1 MSDTLVWELK
11 AHQFGCLLPRNMDAP
26 QHFPAVHFREFIN
39 GGLTLR
45 LHRLE
50 DAELVWWRTGVA
62 VFDRDGHEVE
72 HLGFGVGDRPRLR
85 PRGAAAPRVEGAA
98 TPVTNWADRENYSH
112 LLCEGLPV
120 WQALE
125 EAGVVDR
132 IEVAL
137 CHERAAGLV
146 REAAALYGRDPAL
159 IRLGAT
165 GSLRFDELY
174 IFEPWAHPAHW
185 AHDTAQR
192 FFDRVSRKL
201 GSASGERRLW
211 IDRPAGRRG
220 FAASAALDRVLS
232 RYGFERVSLDGETS
246 LGKQARLF
254 SSAAAVVG
262 AHGAALT
269 NVVFCGSNAAV
280 IEVFNQA
287 YGTPAFW
294 SLASMRRQRYAA
306 LHDRRGLT
314 AFDEATKYDD
324 IEVDAEQLE
333 RALRSVGVRPA
344 A

>member
-159 IRLGAT
+159 IRLGAA

-192 FFDRVSRKL
+192 FFDRVSRR
-201 GSASGERRLW
+201 SAPSATARRRIWLK
-211 IDRPAGRRG
+211 RPLGRRG
-220 FAASAALDRVLS
+220 FHPSPALDEYLAGL
-232 RYGFERVSLDGETS
+232 GFEELRLDEATS
-246 LGKQARLF
+246 LSEQAKAF
-254 SSAAAVVG
+254 AEAEVIFA

-269 NVVFCGSNAAV
+269 NLVFCRTDAAI
-280 IEVFNQA
+280 IEAFNRG

-294 SLASMRRQRYAA
+294 SLASSRRLRYAA
-306 LHDRRGLT
+306 IIDARGPSK
-314 AFDEATKYDD
+314 FDESTKFED
-324 IEVDAEQLE
+324 IQIDLE
-333 RALRSVGVRPA
+333 DLRTSIRSVGL
-344 A
+344 